1 MKKNSNFY
9 EIIQTGENKLIKY
22 TIKNIEICGILFILF
37 LIDDLKIEYQNVDW
51 FSNTFA
57 DPSHLIKK
65 IFCIFPAFGCFA
77 APHSHFS

>member
-37 LIDDLKIEYQNVDW
+37 LIDDLKIEYQNVD
-51 FSNTFA
+51 
-57 DPSHLIKK
+57 
-65 IFCIFPAFGCFA
+65 
-77 APHSHFS
+77 